1 MSRADDV
8 RVSKRGELLREVKV
22 SFRGGGIVAFKA
34 VAGEDRFDV
43 GVEKSLAALAF
54 FLGCREN
61 GFGFAVFF
69 KEGDDFVLGQGAVV
83 ESDVMN
89 RTEPR
94 TVCGEFISKGKEV
107 GVIPVIKVSFDGCF
121 GRELTIQKKR
131 CLTVGCAGKDEVR
144 ALELKSRFR
153 IERGKSV

>member
-69 KEGDDFVLGQGAVV
+69 KEGDDFVLGQGSVV

-94 TVCGEFISKGKEV
+94 TVCGEFISKGK
-107 GVIPVIKVSFDGCF
+107 
-121 GRELTIQKKR
+121 
-131 CLTVGCAGKDEVR
+131 
-144 ALELKSRFR
+144 
-153 IERGKSV
+153 